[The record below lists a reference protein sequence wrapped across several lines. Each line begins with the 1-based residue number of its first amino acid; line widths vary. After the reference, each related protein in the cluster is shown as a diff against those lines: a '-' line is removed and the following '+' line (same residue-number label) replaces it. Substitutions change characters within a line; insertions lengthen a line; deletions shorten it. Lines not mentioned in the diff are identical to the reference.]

1 MRLEIRKLH
10 ARLGVT
16 SLFVTHEQVEAM
28 TMADRLLVMKDWNI
42 EQAGT
47 PDQIYSQPASI
58 YVAGF
63 VGSPPMNL
71 LSVRAIDNPDSNEFA
86 FAILDDNQRLPL
98 AENILPVNQTTQLTA
113 GFRAENTSILN
124 QDGAEINE
132 LPNNGYQIVNADR
145 K

>member
-16 SLFVTHEQVEAM
+16 SSFVTHEQVEAM
-28 TMADRLLVMKDWNI
+28 TMADRLLVMKDGNI

-47 PDQIYSQPASI
+47 PDQIYSQPDSI

-71 LSVRAIDNPDSNEFA
+71 LTVLAIDNPDSSEFA
-86 FAILDDNQRLPL
+86 FAILDDNQPLPL
-98 AENILPVNQTTQLTA
+98 TGNILPVNQTTHLTA
-113 GFRAENTSILN
+113 GFRAEKASILN
-124 QDGAEINE
+124 QDGA
-132 LPNNGYQIVNADR
+132 
-145 K
+145 